1 MSVCEPRQSSFSA
14 LLCDWLLALLC
25 DWLFS
30 RPCDWLV
37 ARPWDWL
44 ILAIF
49 SSSSDEASL
58 LSSSIVSPSHLS
70 IKAWKYKIWI
80 RQQGCAGYRYWF
92 ARDPAGFCLE
102 VNCKDLHVEMGTH
115 FFSWWFRLFKMISCA
130 SHYLNFENFIFAI
143 ALFADLTWPTI
154 SSRIFTPASAGCQ
167 PVCVKGGALAELSG
181 FGVGKTNG

>member
-70 IKAWKYKIWI
+70 IKAWKYKYELDYRDAPDTDLPEI
-80 RQQGCAGYRYWF
+80 RPDFASRLIVKYRSS
-92 ARDPAGFCLE
+92 RRNG
-102 VNCKDLHVEMGTH
+102 H
-115 FFSWWFRLFKMISCA
+115 
-130 SHYLNFENFIFAI
+130 
-143 ALFADLTWPTI
+143 ALFFLMIQAFQDDQLRFP
-154 SSRIFTPASAGCQ
+154 
-167 PVCVKGGALAELSG
+167 LSE
-181 FGVGKTNG
+181 FWKLHIRNCAVRWSDMANHFIKNFHPS